1 MATTN
6 LKVADSYKPIGE
18 ALTIARGE
26 ANIGMYDSRVAG
38 QLNKIVALLESVPVP
53 VVAIDD
59 AEGAELEA
67 KRDYHIDDL
76 LRTGLTSEQA
86 RAIISAIEAYL
97 T

>member
-1 MATTN
+1 MATTSMR
-6 LKVADSYKPIGE
+6 VADSYKPIGE

-26 ANIGMYDSRVAG
+26 ANIGMYDSRVVH

-67 KRDYHIDDL
+67 KRDYHLEDMV
-76 LRTGLTSEQA
+76 RTGLTLDQA
-86 RAIISAIEAYL
+86 RAILCALEAYR
-97 T
+97 

>member
-67 KRDYHIDDL
+67 KRDYHIEDMV
-76 LRTGLTSEQA
+76 RTGLTLDQA
-86 RAIISAIEAYL
+86 KAVIGTLEAYL
-97 T
+97 P